1 MSHAFAVESMAHCAA
16 KGHRWRHVR
25 CWHAVGWQECYC
37 CGQTL
42 GGLGDLVPVV
52 IEPAQAPQQIFNP
65 TTQQVEP
72 YTPEPVFYTQGS
84 RVDNCVASGPITVGE
99 MVAAVGD
106 MVASIIPKKPRSKHP
121 PRAPVGERKRGEL
134 AEKRDRN
141 AAVLQRIA
149 EGVEGIEIAA
159 EFGISPG
166 RVSQIG
172 RSLLDAHRNT
182 KTQRNDAILAMITA
196 GASPSDA
203 ARHFG
208 LTPARISQIVR
219 RHAPEGFVMPPMLG
233 AEKRRALDE
242 RNAEIVRRKAAGEEC
257 KDIAAALG
265 VCLSVVHKAMKEPK
279 P

>member
-1 MSHAFAVESMAHCAA
+1 MSHAFAPESMAHCAA

-25 CWHAVGWQECYC
+25 GWHAVGWQECYC

-42 GGLGDLVPVV
+42 DGSVDLAPAMATEPPPPAYQADEPSESVAPPSRQPVT
-52 IEPAQAPQQIFNP
+52 EESTHYANATPA
-65 TTQQVEP
+65 T
-72 YTPEPVFYTQGS
+72 
-84 RVDNCVASGPITVGE
+84 
-99 MVAAVGD
+99 
-106 MVASIIPKKPRSKHP
+106 PKKPRSKHP
-121 PRAPVGERKRGEL
+121 PRAPVGVRQRGEL
-134 AEKRDRN
+134 ATKRDRN

-233 AEKRRALDE
+233 AEKRRAIDE
-242 RNAEIVRRKAAGEEC
+242 RNAEIRRRDAAGEKP
-257 KDIAAALG
+257 KDIANALR
-265 VCLSVVHKAMKEPK
+265 VCLSVVHKLLARTE
-279 P
+279 

>member
-1 MSHAFAVESMAHCAA
+1 MSHAFAPESMAHCAA
-16 KGHRWRHVR
+16 KGHKYRHVR
-25 CWHAVGWQECYC
+25 GWHAVGWQECYC

-42 GGLGDLVPVV
+42 DGLSDLVPVV
-52 IEPAQAPQQIFNP
+52 IEPPAPVCEVAP
-65 TTQQVEP
+65 TESVALPSRQP
-72 YTPEPVFYTQGS
+72 HYADATPAT
-84 RVDNCVASGPITVGE
+84 
-99 MVAAVGD
+99 
-106 MVASIIPKKPRSKHP
+106 PKKPRSKHP
-121 PRAPVGERKRGEL
+121 PRAPVGVRQRGEL
-134 AEKRDRN
+134 ATKRDRN

-182 KTQRNDAILAMITA
+182 KTQRNGAILAMITA
-196 GASPSDA
+196 GSSPSDA
-203 ARHFG
+203 ARHFS

>member
-37 CGQTL
+37 CGQTM

-52 IEPAQAPQQIFNP
+52 IEPAQAP
-65 TTQQVEP
+65 
-72 YTPEPVFYTQGS
+72 EPVFYTQRS
-84 RVDNCVASGPITVGE
+84 RVDNYVASGPITAGE
-99 MVAAVGD
+99 MVAAVND
-106 MVASIIPKKPRSKHP
+106 ATERIAAVASITPKKPRSKHP
-121 PRAPVGERKRGEL
+121 PRAPVGVRQRGEL
-134 AEKRDRN
+134 ATKRDRN

-196 GASPSDA
+196 GSSPSDA

-233 AEKRRALDE
+233 AERRRALDE
-242 RNAEIVRRKAAGEEC
+242 RNAEIRRRDAAGERP
-257 KDIAAALG
+257 KDIANALG
-265 VCLSVVHKAMKEPK
+265 VCLSVVHKAMKEPN

>member
-1 MSHAFAVESMAHCAA
+1 MSHAFAPESMAHCAA

-25 CWHAVGWQECYC
+25 GWHAVGWQECYC
-37 CGQTL
+37 CGQTMD
-42 GGLGDLVPVV
+42 GLSDL
-52 IEPAQAPQQIFNP
+52 EPQQIFNP

-99 MVAAVGD
+99 MVAAIND
-106 MVASIIPKKPRSKHP
+106 ATERIAAVASITPKRPRSKHP

>member
-1 MSHAFAVESMAHCAA
+1 MSHAFAPESLAHCAA
-16 KGHRWRHVR
+16 KGHRWRYVR
-25 CWHAVGWQECYC
+25 AWHAVGWQECYC

-42 GGLGDLVPVV
+42 GGLSDLVPVV
-52 IEPAQAPQQIFNP
+52 IEEPAPPVCEVAPPESVAPPSSLEQKP
-65 TTQQVEP
+65 EVP
-72 YTPEPVFYTQGS
+72 RYADATP
-84 RVDNCVASGPITVGE
+84 
-99 MVAAVGD
+99 AV
-106 MVASIIPKKPRSKHP
+106 PKKPRSKHP
-121 PRAPVGERKRGEL
+121 PRAPVGERKRGDL
-134 AEKRDRN
+134 VTKRDRN

-149 EGVEGIEIAA
+149 EGVKGIEIAA

-233 AEKRRALDE
+233 AEKRKALDE
-242 RNAEIVRRKAAGEEC
+242 RNAEIRRRAAAGEKP
-257 KDIAAALG
+257 KDIANALG
-265 VCLSVVHKAMKEPK
+265 VCLSVVHKLLARTE
-279 P
+279 